1 MTQKK
6 HIDFAERAKKL
17 CGQKTKTLIP
27 LFPLTPTALQSPEI
41 VLSIDDPEAFFEA
54 QAELETKIGRVRSD
68 LLPKEKELILA
79 TVSSL
84 NRYDLEGFLLTRCNV
99 QDPSRLNWE
108 GIFARLRWYQSRQ
121 AEKPAKPEPAP
132 IKERLTLEQKAIA
145 VLYKNPCLS
154 DKEIAEAIGC
164 SRTTL
169 YDFRGFKKARAALRA
184 GKREICK
191 GTKYNNRLESYED

>member
-1 MTQKK
+1 MNKTS
-6 HIDFAERAKKL
+6 IFSLERFERVFSQNSK
-17 CGQKTKTLIP
+17 P
-27 LFPLTPTALQSPEI
+27 LRPQFPLKPECI
-41 VLSIDDPEAFFEA
+41 GHDLIYVPIDDDFFEC
-54 QAELETKIGRVRSD
+54 QARMEKIYGPMRSD
-68 LLPKEKELILA
+68 LSDDEKAFITDIVGTMNLF
-79 TVSSL
+79 
-84 NRYDLEGFLLTRCNV
+84 DLERFLKTGCGVTN
-99 QDPSRLNWE
+99 PSELSWE
-108 GIFARLRWYQSRQ
+108 GIFARLRWFQSKQ
-121 AEKPAKPEPAP
+121 SEKPAKHEPAP